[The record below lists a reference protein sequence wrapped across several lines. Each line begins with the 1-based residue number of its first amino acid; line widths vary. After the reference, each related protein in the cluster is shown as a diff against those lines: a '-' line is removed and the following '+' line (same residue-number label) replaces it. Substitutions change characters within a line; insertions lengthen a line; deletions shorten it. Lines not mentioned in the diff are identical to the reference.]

1 MNRKAKKSNDSKIL
15 KTGDIL
21 TDDLGLLF
29 MKMTSEFH
37 RMQEEKA
44 RDFYSAGL
52 RPSHAAVLY
61 YVAERP
67 HRLSELSVLNRMR
80 PQSMVKLVNELE
92 GLGYVE
98 RVPDP
103 SDSRAKL
110 IQFTAKGKKVS
121 AISGSATR
129 EIYRIYAEIL
139 GEKDLR
145 HMLSTMNKLLVAL
158 DARAPGGTWY
168 E

>member
-1 MNRKAKKSNDSKIL
+1 MNQPAKSNNKHARSKGIRSS
-15 KTGDIL
+15 
-21 TDDLGLLF
+21 DLSLLL

-37 RMQEEKA
+37 RMQGERA

-52 RPSHAAVLY
+52 RSSHGAVLFY
-61 YVAERP
+61 LADRP
-67 HRLSELSVLNRMR
+67 HRLSELSELNRMR

-92 GLGYVE
+92 ELGYVE

-110 IQFTAKGKKVS
+110 IQFTPKGKKVS
-121 AISGSATR
+121 AISRDATN
-129 EIYRIYAEIL
+129 EIYRIYAEIV

-145 HMLSTMNKLLVAL
+145 HMLSTMSKLLSAL
-158 DARAPGGTWY
+158 DSDIP
-168 E
+168 

>member
-1 MNRKAKKSNDSKIL
+1 
-15 KTGDIL
+15 
-21 TDDLGLLF
+21 

-37 RMQEEKA
+37 RMQEERA

-52 RPSHAAVLY
+52 RSSHGAVLFY
-61 YVAERP
+61 LVDRP
-67 HRLSELSVLNRMR
+67 HRLSELSELNRMR

-92 GLGYVE
+92 SLGYVE

-110 IQFTAKGKKVS
+110 IQFTPKGKQVAAMS
-121 AISGSATR
+121 RDATN
-129 EIYRIYAEIL
+129 EIYRIYADIV

-145 HMLSTMNKLLVAL
+145 HMLSTMSKLLGAL
-158 DARAPGGTWY
+158 GSDIP
-168 E
+168 

>member
-1 MNRKAKKSNDSKIL
+1 MNQPAKGKNKNTRSKGIRSS
-15 KTGDIL
+15 
-21 TDDLGLLF
+21 DLSLLL

-37 RMQEEKA
+37 RMQGERA

-52 RPSHAAVLY
+52 RSSHGAVLFY
-61 YVAERP
+61 LADRP
-67 HRLSELSVLNRMR
+67 HRLSELSELNRMR

-92 GLGYVE
+92 ELGYVE

-110 IQFTAKGKKVS
+110 IQFTPKGKKVS
-121 AISGSATR
+121 AISRDATN
-129 EIYRIYAEIL
+129 EIYRIYAEIV

-145 HMLSTMNKLLVAL
+145 HMLSTMSKLLSAL
-158 DARAPGGTWY
+158 DSDIP
-168 E
+168 

>member
-1 MNRKAKKSNDSKIL
+1 MNKKAKVDRKGAKASAVRS
-15 KTGDIL
+15 
-21 TDDLGLLF
+21 TDLSLLL

-37 RMQEEKA
+37 RMQEERA

-52 RPSHAAVLY
+52 RSSHAAVLFY
-61 YVAERP
+61 LVERP
-67 HRLSELSVLNRMR
+67 HRLSELSELNRMR

-92 GLGYVE
+92 DLGYVE

-110 IQFTAKGKKVS
+110 IQFTPKGKQVS
-121 AISGSATR
+121 AISRDATN
-129 EIYRIYAEIL
+129 EIYSIYSNIV

-145 HMLSTMNKLLVAL
+145 HMLTTMSRLLRAL
-158 DARAPGGTWY
+158 DADLP
-168 E
+168 